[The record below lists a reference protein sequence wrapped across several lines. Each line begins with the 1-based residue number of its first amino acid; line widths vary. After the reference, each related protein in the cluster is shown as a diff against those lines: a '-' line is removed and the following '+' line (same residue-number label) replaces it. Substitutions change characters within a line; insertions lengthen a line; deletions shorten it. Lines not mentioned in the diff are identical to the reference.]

1 MREKRR
7 GPPGGGG
14 GVWCLRDQWEVKGY
28 LMQHTISKG
37 LRINKNR
44 RKKVK
49 KKVGLGDPGRVS
61 LFLKEAI
68 EVFVCFLT
76 LDA

>member
-1 MREKRR
+1 
-7 GPPGGGG
+7 
-14 GVWCLRDQWEVKGY
+14 
-28 LMQHTISKG
+28 MQHTISKG